1 VDDPQPKPLH
11 WVGGSK
17 GDLLELPDAVMD
29 TFGYALHLAQIGK
42 KHDQAK
48 PLQGFGSAGVLEVV
62 EDWRSDTYRAAYTRT
77 L

>member
-1 VDDPQPKPLH
+1 MDDPQPRPLH

-17 GDLLELPDAVMD
+17 RDLLELPDAVMD
-29 TFGYALHLAQIGK
+29 TFGSALHLAQIGK

-48 PLQGFGSAGVLEVV
+48 ALQGFGSAGVLEVA
-62 EDWRSDTYRAAYTRT
+62 RGLARRYLRGCLHGT